1 MDLWNILEY
10 AAWALSA
17 LFAILMLVDLFR
29 IDPTYDERLA
39 HLVARR
45 RDRADAGTP
54 RDLRGTI
61 DGHTTTATRG
71 PAGERLRL
79 LRVLGPVHV
88 WALGV
93 GIVLVGEYMG
103 WNFSVGKGGM
113 IAGLVACWVA
123 GLLYTCVAMIDSEV
137 TSTVAAAGGQYAQ
150 AKHIVGP
157 LMAFNVGLFLVLAY
171 TMLEAGNA
179 ITIGFLLDTVANM
192 QGHEGLNQRPFIIL
206 TVMFLA
212 WLNYRGVLA
221 TLNFNFVI
229 TAIAFIA
236 IVILFL
242 AVQFGASAIPL
253 DFTAVSGRAAALR
266 LGRHPRGAAFRALV
280 LSRHRGHDAGGRGSP
295 LAAALAALRHDGR
308 HHHAGHRRDP
318 DLVCLLRPHPV
329 GVSRP
334 GRHAAV
340 RCGAR
345 HRQPRA
351 DGAALHRHDLLH
363 ASPRRTAAST
373 TPPAPGSRWAATTT
387 CRSGSAPF
395 IRGYRTPYRSIVF
408 LVPIALI
415 FALGAPLDQVITFS
429 ILSGLL
435 GYTFMS
441 FNMVM
446 FRRKWPLGSIKRGY
460 VHPFHPL
467 PAMVLLRPLRRDL
480 RRDLPRLRHTAHR
493 DDVLLHPRLALVP
506 LLALP
511 LRAARRPV
519 HDALA
524 AAAGATERPG
534 RGASPAEPETCC
546 PDCSSGLS
554 LSSSALACLFGDGAR
569 AIIARAIRERASL
582 LDGLSASLDGAAH
595 RIGADG
601 FPTLTGRLPD
611 RRQSQS
617 NCSPTRSSC
626 AAFRSSGCRHR
637 AGARA
642 QRQRA
647 IDRRARASDR
657 GGILFADRAIL
668 ERIASRAWRR

>member
-1 MDLWNILEY
+1 M
-10 AAWALSA
+10 
-17 LFAILMLVDLFR
+17 V
-29 IDPTYDERLA
+29 
-39 HLVARR
+39 
-45 RDRADAGTP
+45 
-54 RDLRGTI
+54 
-61 DGHTTTATRG
+61 TTAASETAVG
-71 PAGERLRL
+71 KTDRLRL
-79 LRVLGPVHV
+79 LRVLGPGHV

-103 WNFSVGKGGM
+103 WNFSIGKGGM

-253 DFTAVSGRAAALR
+253 DFTAVR
-266 LGRHPRGAAFRALV
+266 
-280 LSRHRGHDAGGRGSP
+280 DEP
-295 LAAALAALRHDGR
+295 LPYGWVGMLAALHFGLWYYLGIEGTTQAAEEVRSPPRSLPYGTM
-308 HHHAGHRRDP
+308 AGIIT
-318 DLVCLLRPHPV
+318 LVI
-329 GVSRP
+329 
-334 GRHAAV
+334 
-340 RCGAR
+340 
-345 HRQPRA
+345 
-351 DGAALHRHDLLH
+351 
-363 ASPRRTAAST
+363 
-373 TPPAPGSRWAATTT
+373 AATLTWYV
-387 CRSGSAPF
+387 CSGLIPWEYLGQAGTPMFDAARVTGSLGLMVLLFIGTIFSTVASANGCINDASRAWFSMGRDHYLPLWF
-395 IRGYRTPYRSIVF
+395 GAVHPKFRTPYRSIVF

-467 PAMVLLRPLRRDL
+467 PAFVLLILC
-480 RRDLPRLRHTAHR
+480 
-493 DDVLLHPRLALVP
+493 
-506 LLALP
+506 
-511 LRAARRPV
+511 AA
-519 HDALA
+519 
-524 AAAGATERPG
+524 TYI
-534 RGASPAEPETCC
+534 
-546 PDCSSGLS
+546 
-554 LSSSALACLFGDGAR
+554 
-569 AIIARAIRERASL
+569 AIFLGYGTQLIAMMCFFILASL
-582 LDGLSASLDGAAH
+582 WFHFWRYRFVH
-595 RIGADG
+595 RGNQFTMPWPRPQG
-601 FPTLTGRLPD
+601 Y
-611 RRQSQS
+611 
-617 NCSPTRSSC
+617 
-626 AAFRSSGCRHR
+626 
-637 AGARA
+637 
-642 QRQRA
+642 
-647 IDRRARASDR
+647 
-657 GGILFADRAIL
+657 
-668 ERIASRAWRR
+668 